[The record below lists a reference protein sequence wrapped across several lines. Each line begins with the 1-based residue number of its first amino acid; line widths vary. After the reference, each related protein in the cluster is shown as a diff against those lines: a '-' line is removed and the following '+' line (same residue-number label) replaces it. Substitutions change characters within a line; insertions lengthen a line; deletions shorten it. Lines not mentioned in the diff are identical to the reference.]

1 MSLIFRTSSLVALI
15 TFATPVLAEPIDA
28 LLYKNPDCTC
38 CEGYVRYLRT
48 NGFYVEVKPSN
59 DLAEISRK
67 AGVPEDK
74 QGCHTTFIDG
84 YVIDGHVPV
93 KIIRKL
99 LSEKP
104 PIAGI
109 TLPGMPTGSPGM
121 FGDKTEPFTIYTVT
135 KDGTAS
141 TVYATE

>member
-1 MSLIFRTSSLVALI
+1 
-15 TFATPVLAEPIDA
+15 
-28 LLYKNPDCTC
+28 
-38 CEGYVRYLRT
+38 
-48 NGFYVEVKPSN
+48 
-59 DLAEISRK
+59 
-67 AGVPEDK
+67 
-74 QGCHTTFIDG
+74 
-84 YVIDGHVPV
+84 VIDGHVPV